1 MKMENS
7 IQDLKKELEKLTKK
21 INNKTALF
29 IIIGFVVAFISL
41 LFLIIKT
48 KNKLDLLSD
57 LDDFYYDEDDFYE
70 DYHALDYE
78 DDEE

>member
-1 MKMENS
+1 MKIEHS

-41 LFLIIKT
+41 LFLIVKT
-48 KNKLDLLSD
+48 KNKLDLLAD

>member
-1 MKMENS
+1 MKIEHS

-21 INNKTALF
+21 TNNKTALF

-41 LFLIIKT
+41 VFLIIKT
-48 KNKLDLLSD
+48 KNKADLLED
-57 LDDFYYDEDDFYE
+57 LNDFYYDEDDFYE

>member
-1 MKMENS
+1 MKIEHS

-21 INNKTALF
+21 TNSKIALF

-41 LFLIIKT
+41 VFLIIKT
-48 KNKLDLLSD
+48 KNKADLLED
-57 LDDFYYDEDDFYE
+57 LNDFYYDEDDFYE